1 MFRTLLAKNSLRA
14 SARSVL
20 RAPVPVPGTTAP
32 KFVGNS
38 VAQAARRAYHP
49 KVIDHYTNPR
59 NVGSLDKNLENVG
72 TGLVGAPACGDV
84 MKLQI
89 QVNDDTGV
97 IENVKFKTFGC
108 GSAIASSSYMT
119 ELVRGKTLDV
129 ASQIKNTEIAK
140 ELSLPPVK
148 LHCSMLA
155 EDAIKAAIKDY
166 RSKRKSTVLK

>member
-1 MFRTLLAKNSLRA
+1 MLRFLVPRNTLPRVSALRA
-14 SARSVL
+14 TQIAGPAL
-20 RAPVPVPGTTAP
+20 T
-32 KFVGNS
+32 K
-38 VAQAARRAYHP
+38 RAYHP
-49 KVIDHYTNPR
+49 RVIDHYTNPR
-59 NVGSLDKNLENVG
+59 NIGSLDKKLSNVG

-89 QVNDDTGV
+89 QVNDETGV

-155 EDAIKAAIKDY
+155 EDAIKAAIQDY
-166 RSKRKSTVLK
+166 RSKRKTTVLK